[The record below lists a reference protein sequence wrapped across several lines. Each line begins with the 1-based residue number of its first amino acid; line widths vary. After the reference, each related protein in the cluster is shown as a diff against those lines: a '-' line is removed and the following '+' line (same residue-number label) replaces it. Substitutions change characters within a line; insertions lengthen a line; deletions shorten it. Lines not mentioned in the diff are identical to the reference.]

1 MISQINQEDKMRDLK
16 EIAKDTR
23 KALKVAFPKCKFSVT
38 IERYSM
44 GQNMGLTLMA
54 SDFMPFI
61 ITEMSDMEYEHGHLQ
76 VNHYYIERDHRI
88 TDKAK
93 TVLME
98 ACKIANREN
107 YDNSDSQTDY
117 FDVGFY
123 FDLNIGK
130 WDKSFRR
137 VA

>member
-1 MISQINQEDKMRDLK
+1 MRDLK

-38 IERYSM
+38 VDRYSM
-44 GQNMGLTLMA
+44 GQSLDLTLMEA
-54 SDFMPFI
+54 DFMPFNI
-61 ITEMSDMEYEHGHLQ
+61 IEMSDMEYEHGHIQ
-76 VNHYYIERDHRI
+76 VNHYYIEKTNKI
-88 TDKAK
+88 TAKAK
-93 TVLME
+93 TILIE

-123 FDLNIGK
+123 FNLNIGK
-130 WDKSFRR
+130 WDKSFKQ